1 MRSAPHSRLSL
12 AICLIK
18 AIVSAATFG
27 LCEVAL
33 DLRFQTRR
41 KSSRCHRSSVSGWT
55 MKSACLHVR
64 TTLAKSTRRMRS
76 VFVHVGRFT
85 CRWRMISCCR
95 KRAFSAMSPGLLRAR
110 SASVCSGIEEV
121 SGVVH

>member
-41 KSSRCHRSSVSGWT
+41 KSSRCQREPRLWLDDEERLSPCSNHSRQEHEEDAIGVR
-55 MKSACLHVR
+55 ACGPFHLP
-64 TTLAKSTRRMRS
+64 LEDDQ
-76 VFVHVGRFT
+76 
-85 CRWRMISCCR
+85 
-95 KRAFSAMSPGLLRAR
+95 LLP
-110 SASVCSGIEEV
+110 
-121 SGVVH
+121 